1 MTSFSIILGRFII
14 ECDFDHTMNIL
25 KYLDK
30 EEEKLLKTMTYEAGE
45 TIFRENDECFAIG
58 IVLKGS
64 VKIVSY
70 SHLGN
75 EIVFNTVNE
84 NGIFGNNLLFSSSPY
99 YKGDVETLG
108 DTVIAYLHKNDL
120 LSIFKHNESFLKAYL
135 EIQADFGK
143 SLNSKIKLLSL
154 SSARE
159 RLLYLLED
167 NDGTVDYESVT
178 SLAGELNLERETLSR
193 TISALVKEGQIIK
206 GSHVLRLKDRLS

>member
-1 MTSFSIILGRFII
+1 
-14 ECDFDHTMNIL
+14 MNIL

-30 EEEKLLKTMTYEAGE
+30 EEKKLLKTVSYKADE
-45 TIFRENDECFAIG
+45 TVFRENDECFAIG
-58 IVLKGS
+58 IVLKGN

-99 YKGDVETLG
+99 YKGDVETLS

-120 LSIFKHNESFLKAYL
+120 LSIFRRNESFLTAYL

-143 SLNSKIKLLSL
+143 ALNSKIKLLSL
-154 SSARE
+154 ASAKE

-167 NDGTVDYESVT
+167 NDGTVRYGSIT

-193 TISALVKEGQIIK
+193 TVSSLVKEGRIIK
-206 GSHVLRLKDRLS
+206 DSHMLHLKDRLS